1 MSAVHRIHSLIRP
14 VAAGT
19 LAAAVLVLS
28 GAAPAK
34 AAPAAHRAP
43 AVPRAYSAAQI
54 AAARAVAGSDS
65 TLDVLRRFFAAAPD
79 HAIRATASPRA
90 AGARAA
96 PHLTGSGT
104 TVYTL
109 NADFVAGREDVPV
122 AEPAFVAIDAV
133 SATGRLASVW
143 TARTGRGWQVVN
155 IASGAAETT
164 YAAKADGRGTVFRE
178 PRINAWYLLRGDR
191 VLPLDAGARAVV
203 GEHGTSV
210 ARYRHHVRA
219 SYASRPPGRRTTGTA
234 TPAAPA
240 RRPPGRPPRPAGRPE
255 VRYGRHHPGRPGR
268 GRCRAHPGPRPH
280 RATAN
285 RRPRSAVT
293 WPHRVPRGARGTTAP
308 HVVGTHPGWVRGT
321 APTGPGPTPETGPGR
336 PTQDPGH
343 RERRPP
349 HRRGSPR
356 RMRPGTGPHDRPGPP
371 RPACRR
377 IGTSGPRSAGR
388 RPREPGLGRC
398 PPHRVPFGPGGG
410 LCGRPGSP

>member
-1 MSAVHRIHSLIRP
+1 MSAVHRIHALIRP

-79 HAIRATASPRA
+79 HATRATASPRA
-90 AGARAA
+90 ARALAA
-96 PHLTGSGT
+96 PHLTGYGT

-143 TARTGRGWQVVN
+143 TARTGRGWRVVN

-219 SYASRPPGRRTTGTA
+219 SYASRPPGSAHDRDGRVGGSGEEA
-234 TPAAPA
+234 ARAAAAAP
-240 RRPPGRPPRPAGRPE
+240 PAGRKSGTDATTLAGLG
-255 VRYGRHHPGRPGR
+255 VAGAGLTLGLALTGR
-268 GRCRAHPGPRPH
+268 
-280 RATAN
+280 
-285 RRPRSAVT
+285 RRTEDP
-293 WPHRVPRGARGTTAP
+293 GAR
-308 HVVGTHPGWVRGT
+308 
-321 APTGPGPTPETGPGR
+321 
-336 PTQDPGH
+336 
-343 RERRPP
+343 
-349 HRRGSPR
+349 
-356 RMRPGTGPHDRPGPP
+356 
-371 RPACRR
+371 
-377 IGTSGPRSAGR
+377 
-388 RPREPGLGRC
+388 
-398 PPHRVPFGPGGG
+398 
-410 LCGRPGSP
+410 